1 METLELEQLNALLEA
16 ESHSIANLA
25 NASSF
30 LYNTMD
36 HLNWLGFYLL
46 EGDTLI
52 LGPFQGKV
60 ACTRIPVGEGVCGKA
75 VALKKTLRVDDVHQF
90 ADHIAC
96 DSASKSE
103 IVVPLIQNGE
113 VIGVLDVDS
122 PMLSRFTIEDQ
133 QYLEEAA
140 RIIEKHI

>member
-1 METLELEQLNALLEA
+1 M
-16 ESHSIANLA
+16 
-25 NASSF
+25 
-30 LYNTMD
+30 
-36 HLNWLGFYLL
+36 
-46 EGDTLI
+46 
-52 LGPFQGKV
+52 
-60 ACTRIPVGEGVCGKA
+60 ACTRIPVGKGVCGKA